1 MAGKVPI
8 KKKTGEEFKKALSW
22 EEKLDLVQKF
32 KETNNINKA
41 EKKPQKWLVLPKAFE
56 DATDV
61 CGIPLNT
68 VSCVKGHTNTGKST
82 FVLEVIKACQHQQ
95 IMPVVFDL
103 ENAIRWD
110 HAKEIGIELKETI
123 DEETGEV
130 KITDGRKLMYFDSAT
145 LYERYSCYDHSKSQ
159 YAAKPTRGTYV
170 IEDVALA
177 IRTLI
182 EQQRTGE
189 LPVDFMF
196 IIDSIGCSDCY
207 KSAVSNASNNMWFAG
222 ALSIS
227 FQTILNDLIPSTRNV
242 MSEYNNSLFYVNKVW
257 NSMTPT
263 GLAVA
268 KEKGG
273 GSFTY
278 ATRFSIFL
286 GGQGSSG
293 LKKHSFAYKGV
304 DYSYA
309 STCKIRIDK
318 NHITAIE
325 HSGEIASTRKGLC
338 SIKDLEEYKKE
349 FRTYLIKELQLKTG
363 DNNIDEKDFKEHEEF
378 VDE

>member
-1 MAGKVPI
+1 MAKVPI
-8 KKKTGEEFKKALSW
+8 KKKTVEDFKKNLTW
-22 EEKLDLVQKF
+22 DERLDLLDKF
-32 KETNNINKA
+32 KEENKIVRV
-41 EKKPQKWLVLPKAFE
+41 EKKPQKWLLLPKAFE

-82 FVLEVIKACQHQQ
+82 FVLEIIKACQKQQ
-95 IMPVVFDL
+95 IMPVIFDL

-110 HAKEIGIELKETI
+110 HAKEIGVELDESV

-130 KITDGRKLMYFDSAT
+130 VYNPGRKMMYYDTTS
-145 LYERYSCYDHSKSQ
+145 LYEAYGCYDHSKSVMTSS
-159 YAAKPTRGTYV
+159 PTRGTYV
-170 IEDVALA
+170 IEDVALC
-177 IRTLI
+177 IRMLI
-182 EQQRTGE
+182 EKQRNGQ
-189 LPVDFMF
+189 LPINLMF

-207 KSAVSNASNNMWFAG
+207 KSAISNASNNMWFAG

-227 FQTILNDLIPSTRNV
+227 FQTILNDLIPSTQNV
-242 MSEYNNSLFYVNKVW
+242 TSEYDNSLFYVNKVW
-257 NSMTPT
+257 NAMTPS

-286 GGQGSSG
+286 GNQGSSG
-293 LKKHSFAYKGV
+293 LNKLSFEYKKVKYAYGNIVKL
-304 DYSYA
+304 
-309 STCKIRIDK
+309 KIDK

-325 HSGEIASTRKGLC
+325 HEGQIASTKNGLC
-338 SIKDLEEYKKE
+338 SVDDLENYKKD
-349 FRTYLIKELQLKTG
+349 FRLYLMNELKNRTG
-363 DNNIDEKDFKEHEEF
+363 EEISEKDFKESTE
-378 VDE
+378 VSDE